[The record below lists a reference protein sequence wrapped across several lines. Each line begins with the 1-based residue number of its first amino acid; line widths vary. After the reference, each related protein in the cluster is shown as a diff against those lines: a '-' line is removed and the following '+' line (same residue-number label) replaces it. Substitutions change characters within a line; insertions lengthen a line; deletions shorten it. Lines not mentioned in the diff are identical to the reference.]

1 MNAFE
6 EHEIAAYVLGDAPAE
21 LASRIRAAA
30 ATDEQFAAEL
40 DSLASLGNS
49 FELLDDLAPR
59 PAALRRHSRLFLRR
73 AALAASI
80 LVATAGVAWGSYE
93 LLHTPPLL
101 KDDFSTRTVSYSVWH
116 PHLGRRGVS
125 ATNGYLQLL
134 NRGSVVTQREF
145 DEPIE
150 IEFDWRWIDHGNW
163 PLYSENFTVCIR
175 TKGEH
180 KAKHAYEMLDGLN
193 IVFVTMRN
201 HVVAGRGEVVL
212 ASAPPDSLPMPS
224 GEWHHVRIVDDGT
237 NLSIYVTGPIIDPRL
252 KKKPALQVAIPAG
265 LVGRHVAFFNRE
277 YVGDINHE
285 SHVDNIRIRRFE
297 K

>member
-6 EHEIAAYVLGDAPAE
+6 EHEIAAYVLGDAPAD
-21 LASRIRAAA
+21 LASRIRTVA

-59 PAALRRHSRLFLRR
+59 PAALRRHSKLFVRR
-73 AALAASI
+73 AALAAGI
-80 LVATAGVAWGSYE
+80 LVATAGAAWGGYE

-101 KDDFSTRTVSYSVWH
+101 KDDFSTRTVSYTVWH
-116 PHLGRRGVS
+116 PHLGRRGVT

-134 NRGSVVTQREF
+134 NRGSVVTRREF

-150 IEFDWRWIDHGNW
+150 IEFDWRWIDHGNY
-163 PLYSENFTVCIR
+163 PLYAEVFTVCLR
-175 TKGEH
+175 TTGEH
-180 KAKHAYEMLDGLN
+180 KPKHAFEILDGLEIEFN
-193 IVFVTMRN
+193 IVENRVRAMLFPEM
-201 HVVAGRGEVVL
+201 A
-212 ASAPPDSLPMPS
+212 ASAPIDSTPMPS
-224 GEWHHVRIVDDGT
+224 GEWHHIRIIDDGAW
-237 NLSIYVTGPIIDPRL
+237 IAVYIEGPSIDPRYRTVPIMTVPVPPNL
-252 KKKPALQVAIPAG
+252 T
-265 LVGRHVAFFNRE
+265 GRRVAFFNRE
-277 YVGDINHE
+277 HTNHIDHE